1 MASIVRED
9 NKVSELKFL
18 VYKLIDYYHPA
29 GRFGDSFKQ
38 TQSHHVMMYPDE
50 RNIALRQ
57 RSFISISDSFI
68 LLMIIDQLRN
78 HQIPDVTIT
87 IVIILLM
94 TVIYSLSPDWQEW
107 MMSGLFG
114 VCLQRL
120 YNLLCKHF
128 LFNLVLVLLM
138 TGTALWWSAE
148 IWYDKDKR
156 YYRPILLLLGVET
169 VNLETGPN
177 PLAFVPIFGGLDY
190 KHLFNLLS
198 AIILLTMSIKFFWHL
213 KCRRETADN
222 NDRDKGGFIE
232 DIIDPYKTPESLQ
245 QYAEAIANQ
254 LIATKVDKLSFAIG
268 ITSEWGSGKTT
279 FLELLSD
286 KISDRAEIVRFNPWM
301 CRTPEQVTDDFFA
314 SLQQQ
319 LSPKH
324 SSLSRPIRDY
334 VRYISTAT
342 LSWGH
347 GFLSKL
353 SVNIPQES
361 LQSKKKR
368 LSDRFARLDKPVV
381 VIIDDLD
388 RLERDEL
395 FEVLRL
401 IRNTADLKNV
411 IYVVA
416 YDKEYVTDVLNG
428 KNIKDASAYLEK
440 IFPVEIHQPKVEDY
454 MLYQVLYEELSRE
467 GHYGRR
473 LPNQLFK
480 LINQE
485 DKKLLL
491 SILNSYRKVK
501 RFSRQF
507 LSALGYLLE
516 SHIRDIKISDL
527 MWMELLQM
535 YDNYIYEQLK
545 QEPLNYLYEH
555 GNMYKLRP
563 GIFKEAVKTKE
574 DDYYVYKGEENWK
587 PRTPQI
593 LKILFLEGKS
603 VTGASVRYIDNYEK
617 FFTLSVSRF
626 RLSVN
631 DFEELFIMEDEPE
644 YFVMKWIDDGIYLSS
659 IYFRFLCKNV
669 DNLIDKEFRRYLHG
683 ILELCYH
690 VIIKGGSLEWKIKSL
705 LYASCFKKEQQEI
718 GRGYMLAWFY
728 DKTEKRGD
736 AVVLATMLKRF
747 YQADEYDS
755 ESDRTKIPDPLILT
769 NSDVEM
775 LIKNIMKIYL
785 EKHSEMTA
793 IDILREN
800 SGLGKVFKSCC
811 VCTVSCSYD
820 EFDVF
825 ENVAFPIVV
834 EWFSKM
840 KDKPSLFEYD
850 ESLRKMFVVE
860 QSEYADPEDYYYD
873 EESRDW
879 NLDSYF
885 GSESEWM
892 NKFRDECF
900 CNIEE
905 NSYDV

>member
-1 MASIVRED
+1 
-9 NKVSELKFL
+9 
-18 VYKLIDYYHPA
+18 
-29 GRFGDSFKQ
+29 
-38 TQSHHVMMYPDE
+38 
-50 RNIALRQ
+50 
-57 RSFISISDSFI
+57 
-68 LLMIIDQLRN
+68 
-78 HQIPDVTIT
+78 
-87 IVIILLM
+87 
-94 TVIYSLSPDWQEW
+94 
-107 MMSGLFG
+107 
-114 VCLQRL
+114 
-120 YNLLCKHF
+120 
-128 LFNLVLVLLM
+128 
-138 TGTALWWSAE
+138 
-148 IWYDKDKR
+148 
-156 YYRPILLLLGVET
+156 
-169 VNLETGPN
+169 
-177 PLAFVPIFGGLDY
+177 
-190 KHLFNLLS
+190 
-198 AIILLTMSIKFFWHL
+198 
-213 KCRRETADN
+213 
-222 NDRDKGGFIE
+222 
-232 DIIDPYKTPESLQ
+232 
-245 QYAEAIANQ
+245 
-254 LIATKVDKLSFAIG
+254 
-268 ITSEWGSGKTT
+268 
-279 FLELLSD
+279 
-286 KISDRAEIVRFNPWM
+286 
-301 CRTPEQVTDDFFA
+301 
-314 SLQQQ
+314 
-319 LSPKH
+319 
-324 SSLSRPIRDY
+324 
-334 VRYISTAT
+334 
-342 LSWGH
+342 
-347 GFLSKL
+347 
-353 SVNIPQES
+353 
-361 LQSKKKR
+361 
-368 LSDRFARLDKPVV
+368 
-381 VIIDDLD
+381 
-388 RLERDEL
+388 
-395 FEVLRL
+395 
-401 IRNTADLKNV
+401 LKNV

-535 YDNYIYEQLK
+535 YDNNIYEQLK
-545 QEPLNYLYEH
+545 QEPLNYLYEQ
-555 GNMYKLRP
+555 GNIYKLRP

-587 PRTPQI
+587 PQTPQI

-631 DFEELFIMEDEPE
+631 DFEELFIMEEEPE
-644 YFVMKWIDDGIYLSS
+644 FFVMKWIDDGKYFSS
-659 IYFRFLCKNV
+659 IFFRFLCKSV
-669 DNLIDKEFRRYLHG
+669 DNLAGKEFRRYLHG

-690 VIIKGGSLEWKIKSL
+690 EIIKDGSFEWKIKSM

-718 GRGYMLAWFY
+718 GRGYMLTWFF
-728 DKTEKRGD
+728 DKTEKGGD
-736 AVVLATMLKRF
+736 AVALATMLKRF
-747 YQADEYDS
+747 YQAEEYDS
-755 ESDRTKIPDPLILT
+755 ESDRTNIPDPLILT
-769 NSDVEM
+769 NSDVKM
-775 LIKNIMKIYL
+775 LIKNIMIIYL
-785 EKHSEMTA
+785 KKHSELTA
-793 IDILREN
+793 INILREN

-811 VCTVSCSYD
+811 VCTVSCTYD
-820 EFDVF
+820 EFDKF

-840 KDKPSLFEYD
+840 EDKPSLCEYD
-850 ESLRKMFVVE
+850 ENFRKMFVVK

-879 NLDSYF
+879 NLNSYF